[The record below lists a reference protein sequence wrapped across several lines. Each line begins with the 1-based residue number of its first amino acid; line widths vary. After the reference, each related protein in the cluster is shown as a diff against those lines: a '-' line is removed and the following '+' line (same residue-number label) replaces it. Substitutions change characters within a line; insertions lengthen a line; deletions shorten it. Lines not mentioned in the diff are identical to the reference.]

1 MSKEDLLETKLSHF
15 VSKLNHS
22 FFDSSI
28 CVITK
33 GSIRD
38 MDDLV
43 IKFIKNF
50 DLIEDKEFY
59 LCDLLSFNY
68 SLLNSFLQEIDRIP
82 FKYPKDK
89 FYFKVDN
96 VTFFNEHRLPD
107 NDLCKIIETYLY
119 TYTNSII
126 NFFRK
131 LGKNCY

>member
-1 MSKEDLLETKLSHF
+1 MEVTILSEEDLLETKLSYF

-89 FYFKVDN
+89 FYI
-96 VTFFNEHRLPD
+96 L
-107 NDLCKIIETYLY
+107 
-119 TYTNSII
+119 
-126 NFFRK
+126 
-131 LGKNCY
+131 